1 MSIAQRLSELAT
13 AIGSRIKTD
22 VLPRLLPEGG
32 NDGQLLAKTTD
43 GYSWVDAPLQAEEA
57 TGFTGVFT
65 THDGKTVTI
74 TNGVVTEVSEPTAA
88 PNYAEA
94 QDVANDSQPEETAS
108 EPVNTEEAP
117 AENGGTAP
125 SETI

>member
-1 MSIAQRLSELAT
+1 MSIAQRVSELAT
-13 AIGSRIKTD
+13 AIGNRIKTD

-32 NDGQLLAKTTD
+32 NDGQLLTKTTD
-43 GYSWVDAPLQAEEA
+43 GYGWVDAPAQAEET

-74 TNGVVTEVSEPTAA
+74 TNGVVTEVTEATTA
-88 PNYAEA
+88 PNYTEA

-117 AENGGTAP
+117 AENGGTTP